1 MAADELSFPIQQ
13 IDMSTPDI
21 FVHAADTFVI
31 PSPSECIIPETFRQY
46 HLAETTGLI
55 EPSTQVQPR
64 YNLCGASAI
73 VSVSPSSLVPFRLT
87 NPTQRPVKSNRHAKI
102 SIFLPQ
108 QDVVANIVSLAG
120 SSLTPDPQPSSN
132 FVQTKNNVV
141 VLCN

>member
-1 MAADELSFPIQQ
+1 MCFFCIFILT
-13 IDMSTPDI
+13 TPK
-21 FVHAADTFVI
+21 T
-31 PSPSECIIPETFRQY
+31 R
-46 HLAETTGLI
+46 L
-55 EPSTQVQPR
+55 QPL